1 MSNVEMLPKRQMS
14 GFAKFLIVMA
24 IVIPVIIVLQV
35 VNANSRDTGPAPE
48 QLLIEAE
55 WACEG
60 VVESNLKAPSTA
72 EYDSSAS
79 GSGPW
84 NVIGTVDAEN
94 SFGAKIRSTYSCTVE
109 RSGDTMTATLQSLS
123 GP

>member
-1 MSNVEMLPKRQMS
+1 MSNIQMLPKRKMS

-24 IVIPVIIVLQV
+24 VVLPIIVIAQL
-35 VNANSRDTGPAPE
+35 VNAADGDTGPGAD
-48 QLLIEAE
+48 QLLVEAE

-60 VVESNLKAPSTA
+60 VVGNNLKAPSTA

-84 NVIGTVDAEN
+84 SVSGTVDAEN